1 MIETLIALLFA
12 HIVADFLLQTNWMIT
27 HKKNPMVLLLHI
39 SIVAVLSYAALG
51 FTGHWVVLAIAG
63 SHLLFDA
70 VKTHWPNTGWRA
82 FLLDQALHVA
92 AILIAATQF
101 PALYGAGVWQDYGM
115 LGSPPAWMET
125 LPEGWVPAL
134 PLLMLLSGGLVL
146 ATVVGGYFIG
156 LFMKAL
162 DEAPKEGLPKAG
174 AIIGTLERG
183 LAFLFILSGQP
194 QNIGFLLAAKSVLRF
209 SSAKEDRAVSEYV
222 IIGTLMS
229 FGWVIAVSM
238 GVLALREL
246 IA

>member
-1 MIETLIALLFA
+1 LIETLIALLFA
-12 HIVADFLLQTNWMIT
+12 HILADFLLQTRWMVAQ
-27 HKKNPMVLLLHI
+27 KKNPLVLLLHI
-39 SIVAVLSYAALG
+39 GIVAALSYAALG
-51 FTGHWVVLAIAG
+51 FTGHWVVLALAA

-70 VKTHWPNTGWRA
+70 VKTHWPETGWRA
-82 FLLDQALHVA
+82 FLLDQSLHVA
-92 AILIAATQF
+92 AILVAATQF
-101 PALYGAGVWQDYGM
+101 PALYSEGIWQDYGM
-115 LGSPPAWMET
+115 LGSPPAWLAT
-125 LPEGWVPAL
+125 LPAGWVPAL

-156 LFMKAL
+156 LFMASL
-162 DEAPKEGLPKAG
+162 NEAPKEGLPKAG

>member
-12 HIVADFLLQTNWMIT
+12 HILADFLLQPNWMMSR
-27 HKKNPMVLLLHI
+27 KKNPLVLLLHVG
-39 SIVAVLSYAALG
+39 IVAALSYAALG
-51 FTGHWVVLAIAG
+51 FTGHWVVLAVAA

-82 FLLDQALHVA
+82 FLLDQALHMA
-92 AILIAATQF
+92 AILVAATQF
-101 PALYGAGVWQDYGM
+101 PTLYSEGIWQDYGM
-115 LGSPPAWMET
+115 LGSPPAWLAT

-134 PLLMLLSGGLVL
+134 PLLMLLSGGMIL
-146 ATVVGGYFIG
+146 ATVAGGYFIG
-156 LFMKAL
+156 QFMKAL
-162 DEAPKEGLPKAG
+162 GGAPKEGLPKAG

-209 SSAKEDRAVSEYV
+209 SSTKENRAVSEYV
-222 IIGTLMS
+222 IIGTLLS

>member
-12 HIVADFLLQTNWMIT
+12 HILADFLLQSGWMISR
-27 HKKNPMVLLLHI
+27 KKNPLVLLLHV
-39 SIVAVLSYAALG
+39 SIVAALSYAALG
-51 FTGHWVVLAIAG
+51 FTGHWVVLAIAA
-63 SHLLFDA
+63 SHLFFDA
-70 VKTHWPNTGWRA
+70 VKTYWPDTGWRA

-92 AILIAATQF
+92 AILVAATRF
-101 PALYGAGVWQDYGM
+101 PALYGAGIWQDYGL
-115 LGSPPAWMET
+115 LGSPPAWLAA
-125 LPEGWVPAL
+125 LPESWVPAL

-146 ATVVGGYFIG
+146 ATRAGGFFIG
-156 LFMKAL
+156 AFMKPL
-162 DEAPKEGLPKAG
+162 APDSPEGLPRAG
-174 AIIGTLERG
+174 AIIGNLERA
-183 LAFLFILSGQP
+183 LAYLFILSGQP

-209 SSAKEDRAVSEYV
+209 GSAREDRGISEYV

>member
-12 HIVADFLLQTNWMIT
+12 HVLADFLLQTGWMVA
-27 HKKNPMVLLLHI
+27 HKRNPLVLLGHVT
-39 SIVAVLSYAALG
+39 IVAALSYTALG
-51 FTGHWVVLAIAG
+51 FNGHWVVLAIAA

-70 VKTHWPNTGWRA
+70 LKTYWPATGWRS
-82 FLLDQALHVA
+82 FLLDQALHGA

-101 PALYGAGVWQDYGM
+101 PDLYSGGVWQDYGL
-115 LGSPPAWMET
+115 LGSPPAW
-125 LPEGWVPAL
+125 LARIPDGWIATL
-134 PLLMLLSGGLVL
+134 PLLMLLAGGLVL
-146 ATVVGGYFIG
+146 ATRGGGFFIG
-156 LFMKAL
+156 LFMKPLAIGT
-162 DEAPKEGLPKAG
+162 PEGLPKAG
-174 AIIGTLERG
+174 AIIGNLERG

-229 FGWVIAVSM
+229 FGWVIATSM

>member
-12 HIVADFLLQTNWMIT
+12 HILADFLLQTNWMVAQ
-27 HKKNPMVLLLHI
+27 KRNPLVLLLHT
-39 SIVAVLSYAALG
+39 SIVAALSYGALG
-51 FTGHWVVLAIAG
+51 FVGIWVVLAIAA

-70 VKTHWPNTGWRA
+70 VKTYWPADGWRD
-82 FLLDQALHVA
+82 FLLDQALHGA

-101 PALYGAGVWQDYGM
+101 PDLSSPGHWQDYGL
-115 LGSPPAWMET
+115 LGTPPAWQAHI
-125 LPEGWVPAL
+125 PEGWIAAL
-134 PLLMLLSGGLVL
+134 PLVMLLSAGLIL
-146 ATVVGGYFIG
+146 ATRAGGFFIG
-156 LFMKAL
+156 AFMKPLIL
-162 DEAPKEGLPKAG
+162 DAPEGLPKAG
-174 AIIGTLERG
+174 SIIGNLERG
-183 LAFLFILSGQP
+183 LAYLFILSGQP

-229 FGWVIAVSM
+229 FGWVIAVSA

>member
-12 HIVADFLLQTNWMIT
+12 HILADFMLQTGWMVA
-27 HKKNPMVLLLHI
+27 HKRNPMVLFGHI
-39 SIVAVLSYAALG
+39 AIVAGLSYVALG
-51 FTGHWVVLAIAG
+51 FTGPWVVLALAA
-63 SHLLFDA
+63 SHLFFDA
-70 VKTHWPNTGWRA
+70 FKVYWPAHGWRA
-82 FLLDQALHVA
+82 FFLDQALHVA
-92 AILIAATQF
+92 AILVVATQF
-101 PALYGAGVWQDYGM
+101 PALYSTGIWQDYGL
-115 LGSPPAWMET
+115 LGSPPAWLARM
-125 LPEGWVPAL
+125 PEGWISAL

-146 ATVVGGYFIG
+146 ATRGGGFFIG
-156 LFMKAL
+156 LFMKPLAIGT
-162 DEAPKEGLPKAG
+162 PEGLPRAG
-174 AIIGTLERG
+174 AIIGNLERG

-222 IIGTLMS
+222 IIGTLLS